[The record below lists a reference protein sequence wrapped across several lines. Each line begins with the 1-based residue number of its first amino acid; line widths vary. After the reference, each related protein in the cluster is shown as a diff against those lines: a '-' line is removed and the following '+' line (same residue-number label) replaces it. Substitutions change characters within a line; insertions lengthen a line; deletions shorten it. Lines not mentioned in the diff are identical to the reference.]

1 MIKKAD
7 NVLNNNFLI
16 RFFIPSLFLLFCLYP
31 FLFNLQSSLSLPSEQ
46 KTKKPNPRTSSSPS
60 TPKKIHGW
68 ALRAHLHCQHSK
80 TQQVIDLLSPRRH
93 RAVFCRRRV
102 VVPNHSHSRL
112 YSFLGFFFFLYSS
125 PIGWRGVIFVAMGF

>member
-1 MIKKAD
+1 MCLVCVFLMIKKAD
-7 NVLNNNFLI
+7 NVLNNKFFNP
-16 RFFIPSLFLLFCLYP
+16 FFIPSLSLFFCLYL
-31 FLFNLQSSLSLPSEQ
+31 FLFSLPSEQ

-112 YSFLGFFFFLYSS
+112 YSFLGFFFSCIPHQS
-125 PIGWRGVIFVAMGF
+125 GGEA